1 MQIGI
6 SESLLIDRHRGFLS
20 KEHEET
26 LRKREQL
33 EGVLQ
38 HLEKKSTKKSF
49 TMKFVVECMDNIV
62 MAMHDECR
70 LVLNEGKADLKKG
83 LAPHL
88 KKELQNNNTFYRQKM
103 SQFDSQINRGSK
115 KKFKRNIE
123 YQNAKTEHIEEIEN
137 IYREFLANIYQIL
150 NKKQLVKEAK
160 KEGIL
165 TTGTKQDIID
175 RLLRL
180 ENVHQTWEDYTTSF
194 IKDQLISHG
203 SPVDG
208 NRATLIKRISD
219 IENGKRLAKKTWV
232 QNNEGEWVRAS
243 LLPKFQQFVL

>member
-88 KKELQNNNTFYRQKM
+88 KKELQNNNTFYKQKM

-232 QNNEGEWVRAS
+232 QNNEGEWLRS
-243 LLPKFQQFVL
+243 NLLPKFKQFVL